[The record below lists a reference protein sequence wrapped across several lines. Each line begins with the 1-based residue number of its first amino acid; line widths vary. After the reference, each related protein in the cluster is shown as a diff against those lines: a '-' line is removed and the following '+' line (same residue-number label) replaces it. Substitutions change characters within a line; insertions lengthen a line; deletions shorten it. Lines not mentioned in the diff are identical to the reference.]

1 MITTG
6 VVVGAMG
13 MTTAC
18 IKLAEAGIKLMFAW
32 GKAKKEARRQQQV
45 KK

>member
-13 MTTAC
+13 ITTAC
-18 IKLAEAGIKLMFAW
+18 VKLAEAGIKLIFAW
-32 GKAKKEARRQQQV
+32 GKAKKEAERRQNEG
-45 KK
+45 K